1 MKLTDGLKVAAASL
15 LTLTAIPSPGHARAQ
30 AVGRPAAATPGV
42 TATSITFGT
51 SLPESGP
58 AGAYNV
64 IAGGEQAYFNYV
76 NAHGGVFGRKISL
89 KVRDDGYDP
98 ARTVSNVQQ
107 LVLAQN
113 VFGLIGV
120 LGTANN
126 LASLPFITKQGVPLV
141 YPATGSSLMAQPF
154 HKYLFPLQVTYTTEG
169 KVLTDYAVRTL
180 HAKRIGVF
188 YQNDDFGKEGLAA
201 VTAQAKKDGATMA
214 DAEPYQVTD
223 TSFSAQAL
231 RLQNVDAVII
241 FAIPTPAATFIGT
254 AAKVGLKAKLLSS
267 SIAEDPAVLKI
278 LGPAGEG
285 VYFDNYAPLPTADDP
300 QATMYRSVL
309 KQYGDPVTAPIGAF
323 TEVGYGAAQV
333 AVEGLRRAGKNL
345 TRPGFISALETLNN
359 WHGSLLPR
367 VTFTSSSH
375 AASSGA
381 YVLVDHNAALT
392 PVSGYD
398 YP

>member
-15 LTLTAIPSPGHARAQ
+15 LTLTAIPSLGHARAQ
-30 AVGRPAAATPGV
+30 AVAATPGV

-58 AGAYNV
+58 AGVYNV
-64 IAGGEQAYFNYV
+64 IAGGEQAYFSYV

-89 KVRDDGYDP
+89 KVLDDGYDP
-98 ARTVSNVQQ
+98 ARTVSNVQR
-107 LVLAQN
+107 LVLADN

-154 HKYLFPLQVTYTTEG
+154 HKDLFPLQVTYTTEG
-169 KVLTDYAVRTL
+169 KVLTDYAVKTL
-180 HAKRIGVF
+180 HAKNIGVF

-201 VTAQAKKDGATMA
+201 VTSQAKKDGATMA

-223 TSFSAQAL
+223 LSFKAQAL

-254 AAKVGLKAKLLSS
+254 AATAGLKAKLLSS
-267 SIAEDPAVLKI
+267 SIAEDPVVLKG
-278 LGPAGEG
+278 LKSAGEG
-285 VYFDNYAPLPTADDP
+285 VYFDDYAPLPTADDP

-323 TEVGYGAAQV
+323 TEAGYGAAQV

-345 TRPGFISALETLNN
+345 TRAGFISALETLRN
-359 WHGSLLPR
+359 WRGSVLPR

-375 AASSGA
+375 AASPGA